1 MIFFQD
7 KKIMAKYIGPK
18 TKISRRFG
26 ECIYGEDKYFERRK
40 YPSGQHGNNRRRGK
54 RSEYFIQLIEKQ
66 KARYTY
72 GILERQFESLFF
84 EASRKK
90 GITGELL
97 LQACESRLDNIV
109 FRLKFAPSRSSA
121 RQIVSHRHII
131 VNNKIVNIPSF
142 RLKPGDKIE
151 IKEKSKKHPVILNSI
166 YNKKTGPLVEWLVLD
181 EKNMFGMFRMIPKRI
196 QIPENIKE
204 QLIVEFYSK

>member
-1 MIFFQD
+1 
-7 KKIMAKYIGPK
+7 MAKYIGPK

-40 YPSGQHGNNRRRGK
+40 YPSGQHGSSRRRGK

-84 EASRKK
+84 EAARKK

-131 VNNKIVNIPSF
+131 VNNKVVNIPSF

-166 YNKKTGPLVEWLVLD
+166 NKKIGPLVEWLILD
-181 EKNMFGMFRMIPKRI
+181 ENNMFGIFRMMPKRI

-204 QLIVEFYSK
+204 QLIVELYSK

>member
-1 MIFFQD
+1 
-7 KKIMAKYIGPK
+7 MAKYIGPK

-26 ECIYGEDKYFERRK
+26 ECIYGEDKYFDRRK

-66 KARYTY
+66 KAKYTY
-72 GILERQFESLFF
+72 GILERQFEKLFF
-84 EASRKK
+84 EAARKK

-121 RQIVSHRHII
+121 RQIVSHRHIF
-131 VNNKIVNIPSF
+131 VNDRIVNIPSF
-142 RLKPGDKIE
+142 RLKPGDKIGVR
-151 IKEKSKKHPVILNSI
+151 EKSKKHPIILDSI
-166 YNKKTGPLVEWLVLD
+166 QKKTGTLVEWLIFD
-181 EKNMFGMFRMIPKRI
+181 EKNMVGIFRVMPKRT

-204 QLIVEFYSK
+204 QLIVELYSK

>member
-1 MIFFQD
+1 
-7 KKIMAKYIGPK
+7 MAKYIGPK

-26 ECIYGEDKYFERRK
+26 ESIYGEDKYFERRK
-40 YPSGQHGNNRRRGK
+40 YPSGQHGSNRRRGK

-66 KARYTY
+66 KTRYTY

-84 EASRKK
+84 ESAKKK

-121 RQIVSHRHII
+121 RQIVSHKHIV
-131 VNNKIVNIPSF
+131 VNNKVVNIPSF
-142 RLKPGDKIE
+142 RLKPGDKIG
-151 IKEKSKKHPVILNSI
+151 IKEKSKKHPVILDSI
-166 YNKKTGPLVEWLVLD
+166 HNKTGPLVEWLILD
-181 EKNMFGMFRMIPKRI
+181 EKNMFGIFRTIPKRG

-204 QLIVEFYSK
+204 QLIVELYSK

>member
-1 MIFFQD
+1 MGR
-7 KKIMAKYIGPK
+7 YIGPK
-18 TKISRRFG
+18 TKISRKFG

-40 YPSGQHGNNRRRGK
+40 YPSGEHGNNRRRGK

-66 KARYTY
+66 KAKYTY
-72 GILERQFESLFF
+72 GILEHQFKKLFIES
-84 EASRKK
+84 SRKK

-97 LQACESRLDNIV
+97 LQFCESRLDNIV

-121 RQIVSHRHII
+121 RQIISHKHIM
-131 VNNKIVNIPSF
+131 VNNTIVNIPSF

-151 IKEKSKKHPVILNSI
+151 IREKSKKHPVILESI
-166 YNKKTGPLVEWLVLD
+166 NKKIRIIVEWLILD
-181 EKNMFGMFRMIPKRI
+181 EKNMFGIFRIMPKRI

>member
-1 MIFFQD
+1 
-7 KKIMAKYIGPK
+7 MAKYIGPK

-26 ECIYGEDKYFERRK
+26 ECIYGEDKYFERKK

-54 RSEYFIQLIEKQ
+54 RSEYLIQLIEKQ
-66 KARYTY
+66 KAKYTY
-72 GILERQFESLFF
+72 GILERQFERLFF

-131 VNNKIVNIPSF
+131 VNDNIVNIPSF
-142 RLKPGDKIE
+142 RLKPGDKIG
-151 IKEKSKKHPVILNSI
+151 IKDKSKKHPVILYSMQ
-166 YNKKTGPLVEWLVLD
+166 KKERPLVEWLILD
-181 EKNMFGMFRMIPKRI
+181 EKNMFGIFRIMPKRT

-204 QLIVEFYSK
+204 QFIVELYSK

>member
-1 MIFFQD
+1 
-7 KKIMAKYIGPK
+7 MAKYIGPK
-18 TKISRRFG
+18 TKISRKFG

-66 KARYTY
+66 KAKYTY
-72 GILERQFESLFF
+72 GILERQFEKLFF
-84 EASRKK
+84 EAARKK

-109 FRLKFAPSRSSA
+109 FRLKFSPSRSSA
-121 RQIVSHRHII
+121 RQIVSHRHIT
-131 VNNKIVNIPSF
+131 VNDRIVNIPSF
-142 RLKPGDKIE
+142 RLRPGDKIG
-151 IKEKSKKHPVILNSI
+151 IREKSKKHPVILESI
-166 YNKKTGPLVEWLVLD
+166 SNKVGSLVEWLILD
-181 EKNMFGMFRMIPKRI
+181 EKNMFGVFRIMPKRK

-204 QLIVEFYSK
+204 QLIVELYSK

>member
-1 MIFFQD
+1 
-7 KKIMAKYIGPK
+7 MAKYIGPK

-26 ECIYGEDKYFERRK
+26 ECIYGEDKYFHRRK
-40 YPSGQHGNNRRRGK
+40 YPSGQHGSNRRRGK

-84 EASRKK
+84 EAARKK

-131 VNNKIVNIPSF
+131 VNNQVVNIPSF
-142 RLKPGDKIE
+142 RLKPGDQIG
-151 IKEKSKKHPVILNSI
+151 IKERSKKHPLILDSMQ
-166 YNKKTGPLVEWLVLD
+166 KKTGPLVEWLILD
-181 EKNMFGMFRMIPKRI
+181 EQNMFGVFRTMPKRM

>member
-1 MIFFQD
+1 MISFL
-7 KKIMAKYIGPK
+7 IMAKYIGPK

-26 ECIYGEDKYFERRK
+26 ECIYGEDKYFDRRK

-66 KARYTY
+66 KAKYTY
-72 GILERQFESLFF
+72 GILERQFEKLFF
-84 EASRKK
+84 EAARKK

-121 RQIVSHRHII
+121 RQIVSHRHIF
-131 VNNKIVNIPSF
+131 VNDRIVNIPSF
-142 RLKPGDKIE
+142 RLKPGDKIGVR
-151 IKEKSKKHPVILNSI
+151 EKSKKHPIILDSI
-166 YNKKTGPLVEWLVLD
+166 QKKTGTLVEWLIFD
-181 EKNMFGMFRMIPKRI
+181 EKNMVGIFRVMPKRT

-204 QLIVEFYSK
+204 QLIVELYSK

>member
-1 MIFFQD
+1 
-7 KKIMAKYIGPK
+7 MAKYIGPK
-18 TKISRRFG
+18 TKISRKFG

-40 YPSGQHGNNRRRGK
+40 YPSGQHGNTRRRVK

-66 KARYTY
+66 KAKYTY
-72 GILERQFESLFF
+72 GILERQFEKLFL
-84 EASRKK
+84 EAARKK
-90 GITGELL
+90 GVTGELL

-131 VNNKIVNIPSF
+131 VNDRIVNIPSF
-142 RLKPGDKIE
+142 RLKPGDKIG
-151 IKEKSKKHPVILNSI
+151 IREKSKKHPVILESI
-166 YNKKTGPLVEWLVLD
+166 STKVGTLVEWLILD
-181 EKNMFGMFRMIPKRI
+181 EKNMFGVFRIMPKRK

-204 QLIVEFYSK
+204 QLIVELYSK